1 MRLNRSTLLLL
12 LVSVLVIAAV
22 LFLSRDEA
30 QEPAVVTPVVDE
42 TSGPLLPGLAEQDV
56 ASVALQDNASGDFIR
71 LTREGEDWAVSGP
84 ADEGL
89 RTVDQ
94 AAAQLAVNNLLEL
107 AINRSFEI
115 DDLATFGLVEPTF
128 TLEVDRGEGPLEVI
142 FVGRQNPQGTRHY
155 VMTRQLDVVAG
166 AFAAAP
172 DLAQGSLVQLVNSR
186 PLEEVLDLLD
196 EPPWQPL
203 PSATPLP
210 TATLNPMSEVEMAT
224 AAAAAQASST
234 AALGAVLATLT
245 AEATLTPAATPE
257 AAG

>member
-12 LVSVLVIAAV
+12 LVSVFVIAAV
-22 LFLSRDEA
+22 LLLSRDEA
-30 QEPAVVTPVVDE
+30 QEPTVATPFVDE

-89 RTVDQ
+89 RRVDQ

-107 AINRSFEI
+107 AINSSFEI
-115 DDLATFGLVEPTF
+115 DDLATFGLVEPAF

-186 PLEEVLDLLD
+186 PLEDVLDLLD

-203 PSATPLP
+203 PTATSLP

-234 AALGAVLATLT
+234 AELGAVLATLT
-245 AEATLTPAATPE
+245 AEATLTAAATPE

>member
-12 LVSVLVIAAV
+12 LVSVLVIATV

-56 ASVALQDNASGDFIR
+56 ASVALQDNASGDFIL
-71 LTREGEDWAVSGP
+71 LTREGENWAVSGP

-94 AAAQLAVNNLLEL
+94 AAAQLAVNSLLEL
-107 AINRSFEI
+107 AINSSFEI
-115 DDLATFGLVEPTF
+115 DDLAAFGLIEPAFTF
-128 TLEVDRGEGPLEVI
+128 EVDRGEGPLEVV
-142 FVGRQNPQGTRHY
+142 FVGRKNPQGTRHY
-155 VMTRQLDVVAG
+155 VMTRQLDVSAD
-166 AFAAAP
+166 AP
-172 DLAQGSLVQLVNSR
+172 ELAQGSLVQLVNSR
-186 PLEEVLDLLD
+186 PLEDVLDLLD

-203 PSATPLP
+203 PTATPMA
-210 TATLNPMSEVEMAT
+210 TATLNPLSEVEMAT

-234 AALGAVLATLT
+234 AELGAVLATLT
-245 AEATLTPAATPE
+245 AEATLTAAATPE

>member
-1 MRLNRSTLLLL
+1 MRLNRNTLLLL
-12 LVSVLVIAAV
+12 LVSVLVIVAV
-22 LFLSRDEA
+22 LLLSRDEA

-42 TSGPLLPGLAEQDV
+42 KSGPLLPGLAEQDV
-56 ASVALQDNASGDFIR
+56 ASVALQENESGDFIR
-71 LTREGEDWAVSGP
+71 LTREGENWAVSGP
-84 ADEGL
+84 ADEAL
-89 RTVDQ
+89 RRVDQ
-94 AAAQLAVNNLLEL
+94 AAAQLAVDNLLEL
-107 AINRSFEI
+107 AINSSFEI
-115 DDLATFGLVEPTF
+115 DDLAAFGLVEPAF

>member
-12 LVSVLVIAAV
+12 LVSVLVIAVV

-186 PLEEVLDLLD
+186 PLEDVLDLLD

-245 AEATLTPAATPE
+245 AEATLTAAATPE

>member
-30 QEPAVVTPVVDE
+30 QEAAVVTPVVNE
-42 TSGPLLPGLAEQDV
+42 GGGLLLPDV
-56 ASVALQDNASGDFIR
+56 AEADVVRAALQDNESGDFIR

-107 AINRSFEI
+107 AINSSFEI
-115 DDLATFGLVEPTF
+115 DDLAAFGLVEPAF

-142 FVGRQNPQGTRHY
+142 FVGRKNPQGTRHY
-155 VMTRQLDVVAG
+155 VMTRQLDISAY
-166 AFAAAP
+166 AP

-186 PLEEVLDLLD
+186 PLEDVLDLLD
-196 EPPWQPL
+196 EPPWE
-203 PSATPLP
+203 PLP
-210 TATLNPMSEVEMAT
+210 TATPPPSATLNPLSEVEMAT
-224 AAAAAQASST
+224 AAAAALATST
-234 AALGAVLATLT
+234 AELGAVLATLT
-245 AEATLTPAATPE
+245 AEATLTAAATPE
-257 AAG
+257 ASG

>member
-30 QEPAVVTPVVDE
+30 QEAAVATPFVDE
-42 TSGPLLPGLAEQDV
+42 TSGPLLPGLAEADV
-56 ASVALQDNASGDFIR
+56 ASVALQDNESGDFIR

-84 ADEGL
+84 ADEDL
-89 RTVDQ
+89 RRVDQ
-94 AAAQLAVNNLLEL
+94 AAAQVAVNNLLEL
-107 AINRSFEI
+107 AVNRSFEI
-115 DDLATFGLVEPTF
+115 DDLADFGLVEPAF

-155 VMTRQLDVVAG
+155 VMTRQLDVSAD
-166 AFAAAP
+166 AP

-186 PLEEVLDLLD
+186 PLEDVLDLLD
-196 EPPWQPL
+196 DPPWQPL
-203 PSATPLP
+203 PTATPPP
-210 TATLNPMSEVEMAT
+210 TATLNPLSEVEMAT
-224 AAAAAQASST
+224 AAAAAQATST
-234 AALGAVLATLT
+234 AELGAVLATLT
-245 AEATLTPAATPE
+245 AEATLTTAATPE

>member
-22 LFLSRDEA
+22 LLLSRDEA
-30 QEPAVVTPVVDE
+30 QEAAVVTPVVNED
-42 TSGPLLPGLAEQDV
+42 GGLLLPDV
-56 ASVALQDNASGDFIR
+56 AEADVVRVALQDNESGDFIR

-89 RTVDQ
+89 RRVDQ
-94 AAAQLAVNNLLEL
+94 AAAQLAVNKLLEL
-107 AINRSFEI
+107 AINSSFEI
-115 DDLATFGLVEPTF
+115 EDLAAFGLVEPAF
-128 TLEVDRGEGPLEVI
+128 TLEVERDEGPLKVI

-186 PLEEVLDLLD
+186 PLEDVLDLLD
-196 EPPWQPL
+196 EPPWEAL
-203 PSATPLP
+203 PTATPLP
-210 TATLNPMSEVEMAT
+210 TATLNPLSEVEIAT
-224 AAAAAQASST
+224 AAAAALATST
-234 AALGAVLATLT
+234 AELGAVLATLT
-245 AEATLTPAATPE
+245 AEATLTAAATPE
-257 AAG
+257 ASG